1 MPRTIDKIFVPPP
14 HHFEQPMG
22 KTKAGTHP
30 NVPSKREVRTT
41 CYPEF
46 PTRRP
51 GEIPN
56 PNTVDYLPN
65 GRYPKEEQREDEY
78 TSGVLDFNTL
88 QKQKDQL
95 ELEVRSPP
103 PPRPAALE
111 AHRAIAPAE
120 IREIPGRASRAGNR
134 GGQPKLV
141 CATLSVPSAES
152 CCHLCSTSRGLSRRN

>member
-1 MPRTIDKIFVPPP
+1 
-14 HHFEQPMG
+14 MG

-95 ELEVRSPP
+95 ELEKFEKYQAEHPE
-103 PPRPAALE
+103 LE
-111 AHRAIAPAE
+111 IEHESGPFKKELNIDMTTSLHE
-120 IREIPGRASRAGNR
+120 GMGFDDFM
-134 GGQPKLV
+134 GGG
-141 CATLSVPSAES
+141 S
-152 CCHLCSTSRGLSRRN
+152 